1 MTSENGKQI
10 IVICM
15 YSNIS
20 WSKGCRKM
28 KFGQL
33 IEYKKGFFFWK
44 NYAENKTERL
54 ARDFFFVFKN
64 SLYELKAI
72 D

>member
-1 MTSENGKQI
+1 
-10 IVICM
+10 
-15 YSNIS
+15 
-20 WSKGCRKM
+20 M